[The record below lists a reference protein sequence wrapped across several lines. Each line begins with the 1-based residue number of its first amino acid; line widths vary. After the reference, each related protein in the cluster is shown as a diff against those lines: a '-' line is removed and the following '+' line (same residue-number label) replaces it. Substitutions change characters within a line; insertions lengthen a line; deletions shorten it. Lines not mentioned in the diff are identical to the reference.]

1 MPRDAMIYRNLS
13 YLVLGCLEDFFHCLV
28 CSSLF
33 ASALLVYYNT
43 VALRQVQN
51 ELRKKVNEF
60 AVINTGLTL
69 NINQLQSE
77 ASRLKETD
85 EKLQKIAE
93 KQGATVDKL
102 KSVVKENQ
110 TIINEKMELIKADTM
125 QAMMTV
131 VLESDFDESHDFSD
145 REINRL
151 VLRMKNLP
159 AIKVNE
165 DLLRLKMNKHRSV
178 LSVIDL
184 LQDIENDDIPEEDHI
199 FLINEAAE

>member
-1 MPRDAMIYRNLS
+1 MTFA
-13 YLVLGCLEDFFHCLV
+13 V
-28 CSSLF
+28 CI
-33 ASALLVYYNT
+33 SALLAYYIT
-43 VALRQVQN
+43 VALRHVQN

-60 AVINTGLTL
+60 AVINTGLTM
-69 NINQLQSE
+69 NINQLHSE

-131 VLESDFDESHDFSD
+131 VLESDFDQSHDFSD

-165 DLLRLKMNKHRSV
+165 DLLRHKMNKHRSV

-184 LQDIENDDIPEEDHI
+184 LQDIEDDDIPEGDHI